1 MYFLILSFLFSIL
14 IYLLFKTKGNN
25 NNSQYKINSKIPGP
39 SGIPIFGNLLSLD
52 NKNGIHT
59 TFQKWFKEYG
69 PIYTIMMG
77 NKSTVVL
84 TGYPIIKKA
93 FIDNSEVFA
102 PHYTF
107 NSRYQL
113 NKCSDI
119 TQENGKNQSALK
131 RIFLSEMTVTRI
143 KKQESHIQNEIV
155 KLMKVLDKHAKDGK
169 PFLLNNYFSMFSI
182 NIISRFLF
190 GIDFQYQ
197 DFEETSDLMVGI
209 RDLLIASGE
218 IVFSDFLPIPH
229 SKRSKLY
236 TSYQALVVQI
246 ENLVKNHKYKDG
258 DECMLSK
265 LMIEHDKGNIP
276 WDAVVS
282 NCNTIIT
289 AGSDSTS
296 STALFCLIELM
307 NNPEIQAK
315 VYDDIK
321 SSFETNKDPDDYMID
336 DMVVIKYSK
345 YRSLLPYLSLALK
358 ENYRKHPAAPFG
370 APHETTQETVIDGYT
385 IAKGTMIIQNIYAT
399 QRSEECF
406 SHPDEFIP
414 ERWNGTE
421 NTQTLI
427 SFGTGIRDCIGKSLA
442 YNQIFTIIA
451 SVLNRYEFINPN
463 HPSPLDEIGIPGL
476 TTQCKNT
483 VAIIKK
489 RIKE

>member
-1 MYFLILSFLFSIL
+1 MNFLFLSAIL
-14 IYLLFKTKGNN
+14 AIIIYLIFKRNEKY
-25 NNSQYKINSKIPGP
+25 SPSKINSKIPGP
-39 SGIPIFGNLLSLD
+39 IGLPIFGNILSLD

-69 PIYTIMMG
+69 PIYTINMG
-77 NKSTVVL
+77 NKSAVVL
-84 TGYPIIKKA
+84 TGFPMIKKA
-93 FIDNSEVFA
+93 FIDNSEAFA

-107 NSRYQL
+107 ESRYKL

-155 KLMKVLDKHAKDGK
+155 KLMKVLDKHSEDGK

-190 GIDFQYQ
+190 GIDFPYQ
-197 DFEETSDLMVGI
+197 DFEETSDLMIGI

-218 IVFSDFLPIPH
+218 IVLSDFLPIPH

-246 ENLVKNHKYKDG
+246 ENLVKNHKYKEG

-276 WDAVVS
+276 WDAVIS

-296 STALFCLIELM
+296 STALFFLLEMM
-307 NNPEIQAK
+307 NNPTIQTK
-315 VYDDIK
+315 VYNDIVN
-321 SSFETNKDPDDYMID
+321 SFEQNQQPDDYMNQ
-336 DMVVIKYSK
+336 DMVILKYSK
-345 YRSLLPYLSLALK
+345 YRSLIPYLSLALK

-370 APHETTQETVIDGYT
+370 APHETTQETIIDGYT
-385 IAKGTMIIQNIYAT
+385 IAKGTMIFQNIYAT
-399 QRSEECF
+399 QRSDTF
-406 SHPDEFIP
+406 YSQPDKFIP
-414 ERWNGTE
+414 ERWNGIE
-421 NTQTLI
+421 NSQTLI

-442 YNQIFTIIA
+442 YNEIFTIIA
-451 SVLNRYEFINPN
+451 SVLKRYEFINPN
-463 HPSPLDEIGIPGL
+463 PSIPFDDNGIPGL

-483 VAIIKK
+483 VVQIKK
-489 RIKE
+489 R